1 MHKFSAAALIR
12 ETVLVSPGPPCFR
25 VTDRVVRGESVALCK
40 FRELSGDRCVHRAV
54 SRAVL
59 CRAFVMLWCRA
70 DVMIWCAHANSVTSS
85 RCIRSG
91 VVCRYIAVAVAVAVA
106 VCRYIAVADTRSGA
120 TRGACI
126 ATRIAL
132 PTRRIRGH
140 YDNIYVTN

>member
-1 MHKFSAAALIR
+1 MHKFSAAAPIR

-40 FRELSGDRCVHRAV
+40 FRELSGDRCVRRAV
-54 SRAVL
+54 SCAVL

-91 VVCRYIAVAVAVAVA
+91 VVCRAVCWSA
-106 VCRYIAVADTRSGA
+106 VCRVPCADTLPLPLPI
-120 TRGACI
+120 RGAE
-126 ATRIAL
+126 
-132 PTRRIRGH
+132 RRAKR
-140 YDNIYVTN
+140 V